1 MNFDSAIVFDKTE
14 FAEFI
19 HEEAH
24 PRPGGAHEARQR
36 LLADIGKHAR
46 GRAFLAKIRQQQK
59 HACQAFLA
67 GIKKLVYQ
75 ILFNSN
81 VAREHIGQQQ
91 LGNAFSTRPRHHP
104 ARLGTVSAPDV
115 PHMSAKAGRCGARCG
130 TGHAVNQTPARKRQ
144 TETRTRP
151 PPTFSLPNGKHRL
164 SVRGLANPEK
174 PVLWPFRAFFWVP
187 LTWLTAFRSAYLGP
201 QVQSR
206 NIGIWLTAPMKT
218 SGEVLV
224 AAPFAHSWPTLRPD
238 AAFRAALADWQRD
251 AVGALQHLRT

>member
-75 ILFNSN
+75 ILFN
-81 VAREHIGQQQ
+81 
-91 LGNAFSTRPRHHP
+91 
-104 ARLGTVSAPDV
+104 
-115 PHMSAKAGRCGARCG
+115 
-130 TGHAVNQTPARKRQ
+130 
-144 TETRTRP
+144 
-151 PPTFSLPNGKHRL
+151 
-164 SVRGLANPEK
+164 
-174 PVLWPFRAFFWVP
+174 
-187 LTWLTAFRSAYLGP
+187 
-201 QVQSR
+201 
-206 NIGIWLTAPMKT
+206 
-218 SGEVLV
+218 
-224 AAPFAHSWPTLRPD
+224 
-238 AAFRAALADWQRD
+238 
-251 AVGALQHLRT
+251 